1 MATTLNQDIKS
12 ILAGDTTEPVDVG
25 AIADDQRFYLP
36 ESDANILGSNS
47 TFGGVSYKSIKETA
61 QRQGKTPA
69 ELIELAGLQT
79 DGPMPL
85 KSQAPKEVLAPNV
98 IMVDAD
104 TFETT
109 VNGQKQRVR
118 LPGVDALETQHG
130 VGGGG
135 DFNGLEVN
143 EKLIKLFRERNFT
156 APLVSDEVDATGTR
170 KMGDLVDPN
179 GNKASDY
186 LLYNHLAT
194 PTVYTTMDQ
203 LNTYLV
209 GGLDRAMRKIDGQIT
224 PEDALAN
231 DVYES
236 IGRQGF
242 RVKPLALT
250 EEEFALAAEEAPGFY
265 RGVALR
271 DKDRTIMNEAASTMA
286 TGLRLGTLGIAE
298 GAYGA
303 LEIFGDI
310 FNADGIS
317 KFGEAHGNRLR
328 RGMEELPYLKNQSAF
343 DEDGNWTLNGI
354 GETANFVYSNMM
366 ASAPYLAM
374 SVTAALAGG
383 IPLIGMGLAVGA
395 PASVFAG
402 QIYRDQEEQDPVK
415 AIGGGIGMSV
425 IDRLGLKALAGVK
438 SPDVFKKNI
447 REKLVDAFLTKNPHI
462 KSRKMAEL
470 VVAKQLKESSEEF
483 ASTVRTQIAQEIGY
497 KQLLSSTPV
506 AFGQGMLSEGLT
518 ESAQEI
524 IQYTAAQTP
533 ESFDVNKMT
542 EAALNGL
549 VAGAALGGSFRTV
562 GNASQFIQAR
572 DQIRGQSLR
581 EKTLSYDMELQEDER
596 KNSGGK
602 LRSVTEVTEDIEK
615 AATSSG
621 NDETIAEFAPEE
633 GRTASQKVKDYFKT
647 QGIVQGLLGQSL
659 RGVAKGYAKTR
670 GKNGSTIVRDIF
682 SSLGALKV
690 NGSDTDEIYNQERE
704 AFQMSFL
711 MSEEEAIQ
719 EFKAKDTQEVSE
731 IMYDED
737 VQTFLENIFIAAK
750 QDPKRKFTD
759 IATSYKRKYKGKH
772 ADKIDAIIKFGNGIF
787 NLELQRNLPITGS
800 LLKTKVLDK
809 GAIAKRRE
817 EFISLLMSKDLS
829 PDAAKVATELFIDTV
844 DATTITDLVASDL
857 SMMAEDTANPAALKE
872 LAASKLELDPEAFSS
887 FFADNMFFNIFSDIA
902 RSAASDTYGRF
913 FGENG
918 KKLVGALKQAVAEGE
933 IDDVQAKDI
942 AYQIK
947 DYMKVRTGQLG
958 KIQNERLRRTQD
970 NLLLITTLN
979 SLPLATV
986 SSLVEMSLVTRMLTK
1001 DQIFN
1006 MLQDAGKTLAVELG
1020 NYINELTSK
1029 VGLTQRKEYVDGDRI
1044 KLREH
1049 GFLLQG
1055 QSSKQRSGLNPESAF
1070 TNRILDGFFKGI
1082 GLQAL
1087 TNFLR
1092 TLRLSVSGDA
1102 INGFL
1107 DIVEGSRSYQN
1118 DTIEVQEAR
1127 QMLIDL
1133 NINPDELIALRD
1145 SMSKLEQDLA
1155 RQGIDPVAL
1164 VEGEVEDS
1172 LATSQTAQDYLQTKT
1187 EQDRLMRTGAIN
1199 FVDSAVANP
1208 RAFNRPF
1215 FYANKKFAMLTA
1227 FQGFISAFTAN
1238 ILPSIYKGLIAR
1250 KVSTNID
1257 SVRTI
1262 ALLITLGFTAQY
1274 LRDMIK
1280 YGEEPEWIDDDEKLQ
1295 RAIYS
1300 SGLLGSTER
1309 VVDMAMPLYPKRS
1322 DGIIDGTYNFAEGEI
1337 PTLSWAGKV
1346 ARVFG
1351 EAYEGDPG
1359 AAAKYAYRALPVVGP
1374 DYRGGQAI
1382 ESAIDKFIKGDS

>member
-1 MATTLNQDIKS
+1 MADLSTDFES
-12 ILAGDTTEPVDVG
+12 ILQGD
-25 AIADDQRFYLP
+25 L
-36 ESDANILGSNS
+36 SSL
-47 TFGGVSYKSIKETA
+47 KEQEAVTD
-61 QRQGKTPA
+61 
-69 ELIELAGLQT
+69 LQ
-79 DGPMPL
+79 
-85 KSQAPKEVLAPNV
+85 LAPNV
-98 IMVDAD
+98 TVIDAD
-104 TFETT
+104 TYETT
-109 VNGQKQRVR
+109 VDGQLTRVR
-118 LPGVDALETQHG
+118 LPGVNAVETQRG
-130 VGGGG
+130 VGGGR
-135 DFNGLEVN
+135 DFMGKEIND
-143 EKLIKLFRERNFT
+143 KLINLYRKRGFVN
-156 APLVSDEVDATGTR
+156 PVVSDVLDDTETR
-170 KMGDLVDPN
+170 RLGDLQDAK
-179 GNKASDY
+179 GNNATDY
-186 LLYNHLAT
+186 LLYNQLITPTIHAT
-194 PTVYTTMDQ
+194 PDQ
-203 LNTYLV
+203 VNTYVV
-209 GGLDRAMRKIDGQIT
+209 GSLDRAMRKIEGKIT
-224 PEDALAN
+224 PEDELAN
-231 DVYES
+231 DVFTS
-236 IGRQGF
+236 IGAQGF

-271 DKDRTIMNEAASTMA
+271 DGDRTIMNEAASTMA

-310 FNADGIS
+310 FNADGLS
-317 KFGEAHGNRLR
+317 KFGEAHGDRIR
-328 RGMEELPYLKNQSAF
+328 REMEDLPYLKNQSAF
-343 DEDGNWTLNGI
+343 DENGNWTLNGI

-383 IPLIGMGLAVGA
+383 IPLVGYGLAIGA

-402 QIYRDQEEQDPVK
+402 QIYRDQEEQDVTK
-415 AIGGGIGMSV
+415 AIGGGLGMSV
-425 IDRLGLKALAGVK
+425 LDRLGLKALAGVK
-438 SPDVFKKNI
+438 SPDIFQKNI
-447 REKLVDAFLTKNPHI
+447 REKIVDAFLAKHPHI
-462 KSRKMAEL
+462 TSREYAE
-470 VVAKQLKESSEEF
+470 VAVAKQLKKSAEELN
-483 ASTVRTQIAQEIGY
+483 STIKTQIAQEIGY
-497 KQLLSSTPV
+497 KQLLKSTPV
-506 AFGQGMLSEGLT
+506 AFGQGMISEGLT

-533 ESFDVNKMT
+533 ESFDVDKMT

-562 GNASQFIQAR
+562 GNAGQFVQAR
-572 DQIRGQSLR
+572 DQIRGQALR
-581 EKTLSYDMELQEDER
+581 EKPLSYDMELQEDER

-602 LRSVTEVTEDIEK
+602 LRSVTEVTEDIQK
-615 AATSSG
+615 AAGQSG

-633 GRTASQKVKDYFKT
+633 GRTASQKVKDYFRT
-647 QGIVQGLLGQSL
+647 QGVVQGLLGQSL
-659 RGVAKGYAKTR
+659 RGVAKNHAKTR

-711 MSEEEAIQ
+711 PTEEEAIQ
-719 EFKAKDTQEVSE
+719 DFGVKNTQEVSD
-731 IMYDED
+731 IMYDEE
-737 VQTFLENIFIAAK
+737 VQTFLEKVFLAAK
-750 QDPKRKFTD
+750 QDRTKSFQNV
-759 IATSYKRKYKGKH
+759 ATSLSLKGQH
-772 ADKIDAIIKFGNGIF
+772 ANKKQAIVDFAEGIF
-787 NLELQRNLPITGS
+787 NLELQRNLPVTGS
-800 LLKTKVLDK
+800 LLKSKVLDK
-809 GAIAKRRE
+809 GVIAKRRE
-817 EFISLLMSKDLS
+817 EFISLLMSKGLS
-829 PDAAKVATELFIDTV
+829 PDAAKAATELFIDTV
-844 DATTITDLVASDL
+844 DATTITDLVADDL

-872 LAASKLELDPEAFSS
+872 LATSELQLDPESFGN
-887 FFADNMFFNIFSDIA
+887 FFADNIFFNLFSDIA

-933 IDDVQAKDI
+933 ITEAEAKDI

-958 KIQNERLRRTQD
+958 RIQNERLRRTQD
-970 NLLLITTLN
+970 NLLLLTTTN

-986 SSLVEMSLVTRMLTK
+986 SSLVEMSLITRMLTK
-1001 DQIFN
+1001 DQIFT
-1006 MLQDAGKTLAVELG
+1006 MLQGAGKNLALELN

-1029 VGLTQRKEYVDGDRI
+1029 VGLTQRKDYVKGDRVD
-1044 KLREH
+1044 LRDH

-1070 TNRILDGFFKGI
+1070 TNRVLDGFFKGI

-1092 TLRLSVSGDA
+1092 TLRLSISGDA

-1118 DTIEVQEAR
+1118 DTIEIQEAR

-1133 NINPDELIALRD
+1133 NINPDELIALRN
-1145 SMSKLEQDLA
+1145 SVKKLEQDLTT
-1155 RQGIDPVAL
+1155 QGIDPLEL
-1164 VEGEVEDS
+1164 VEGQVIDDFDTTPTVQE
-1172 LATSQTAQDYLQTKT
+1172 YLQVRA
-1187 EQDRLMRTGAIN
+1187 ERDRLMRTGAIN
-1199 FVDSAVANP
+1199 FVDAAVANP

-1238 ILPSIYKGLIAR
+1238 ILPNIYKGLIAR
-1250 KVSTNID
+1250 KVSTNLD

-1280 YGEEPEWIDDDEKLQ
+1280 YGEEPEWIDDEEKLQ
-1295 RAIYS
+1295 RAIYA

-1322 DGIIDGTYNFAEGEI
+1322 DGIIDGAYNFAEGEI

-1346 ARVFG
+1346 GRAFG

-1374 DYRGGQAI
+1374 DYRGGQVI
-1382 ESAIDKFIKGDS
+1382 ESAIDKFIEGDS